1 MTKRMKI
8 EIRRSEAVQRLNEL
22 TGLEGDALT
31 DELRAEMDKLTKAL
45 PGIETELR
53 AAITLEAAE
62 EAETRGEFGNNGD
75 GEPAEIRALRSKVRT
90 GGYVTAALEQ
100 RAADGAEAE
109 YNAALKIGA
118 HKFPLSLLAPVE
130 ERATTDVDT
139 SVMPR
144 RWLDRLFAD
153 TAAMRIGVT
162 MESVADGVA
171 SFPVTTAGASA
182 AQRAK
187 SEATADANWTI
198 GTTELKP
205 TRNSVRLT
213 FGMEDAARIPELESH
228 LNRDLRMALVE
239 GVDRAVFLGDS
250 GATGTDADIV
260 GFTTASI
267 DETTLT
273 QANKVKPANVLQ
285 AFIAMVDGI
294 HATQISDLR
303 CVLAVGAHT
312 LWAATIANSAAEN
325 QTILGF
331 LKENGL
337 ACSVRGEI
345 EANSANGD
353 FGAFVG
359 RGRGLEG
366 AACMAAWE
374 SGQLVRDPYVGAAKG
389 EIALTLVHL
398 WNFAIVRASNFE
410 RIKFVA

>member
-1 MTKRMKI
+1 MTKKQRLEI
-8 EIRRSEAVQRLNEL
+8 ERSEKVQRLNEL
-22 TGLEGDALT
+22 LGMDDDKLT
-31 DELRAEMDKLTKAL
+31 DEHRAEMDALTKRM
-45 PGIETELR
+45 PGLETELR
-53 AAITLEAAE
+53 ASITAEAAE
-62 EAETRGEFGNNGD
+62 EAEIRGEFGNNGD
-75 GEPAEIRALRSKVRT
+75 GEPAEIRALRGKVRT

-118 HKFPLSLLAPVE
+118 NRFPLSLLAPVE
-130 ERATTDVDT
+130 QRATTDADT
-139 SVMPR
+139 SVMQR

-153 TAAMRIGVT
+153 TAAARIGVT

-187 SEATADANWTI
+187 SQAAADAAWTI
-198 GTTELKP
+198 GTTEIKP
-205 TRNSVRLT
+205 TRNSVRLV
-213 FGMEDAARIPELESH
+213 FNMEDAARIPELESH

-239 GVDRAVFLGDS
+239 GVDRAVFLGDA
-250 GATGTDADIV
+250 GATGTGADIV
-260 GFTTASI
+260 GFNTASI
-267 DETTLT
+267 TERTLT

-285 AFIAMVDGI
+285 AFVAMVDGI
-294 HATQISDLR
+294 HASMVSELR

-312 LWAATIANSAAEN
+312 LWGGTIANSAAEN
-325 QTILGF
+325 QTILTF

-337 ACSVRGEI
+337 SCSVRGEI
-345 EANSANGD
+345 ETDTANGD

-366 AACMAAWE
+366 AAVMPVWE

-398 WNFAIVRASNFE
+398 WNFGIVRASNFE
-410 RIKFVA
+410 RIKFVS

>member
-1 MTKRMKI
+1 MQAI
-8 EIRRSEAVQRLNEL
+8 EP
-22 TGLEGDALT
+22 
-31 DELRAEMDKLTKAL
+31 ELRASIVT
-45 PGIETELR
+45 
-53 AAITLEAAE
+53 EAAE
-62 EAETRGEFGNNGD
+62 EAETRGLFGNNGD
-75 GEPAEIRALRSKVRT
+75 GEPAEIRALRGKVRT

-118 HKFPLSLLAPVE
+118 NRFPLSLLAPVE
-130 ERATTDVDT
+130 QRETTDADT
-139 SVMPR
+139 SVMQR

-162 MESVADGVA
+162 MESVPDGVA
-171 SFPVTTAGASA
+171 SFPATTAGASA

-187 SEATADANWTI
+187 SQVTADAAWTI

-205 TRNSVRLT
+205 TRNSVRLE
-213 FGMEDAARIPELESH
+213 FNMEDAARIPELESH
-228 LNRDLRMALVE
+228 LNRDLRRSLVE
-239 GVDRAVFLGDS
+239 GVDRAVFLGDD

-285 AFIAMVDGI
+285 AFVAMVDGI
-294 HATQISDLR
+294 HATMVDELR
-303 CVLAVGAHT
+303 CVLTVGAHT
-312 LWAATIANSAAEN
+312 LWAGTIANAAAEN
-325 QTILGF
+325 QTILTF

-345 EANSANGD
+345 EANSANND

-366 AACMAAWE
+366 AAVMPVWE
-374 SGQLVRDPYVGAAKG
+374 SGQLVRDMYTGAAKG

-398 WNFAIVRASNFE
+398 WNFGIVRAANFQ
-410 RIKFVA
+410 RVKFVA

>member
-1 MTKRMKI
+1 MTRRQKI

-22 TGLEGDALT
+22 AGLEGDALT
-31 DELRAEMDKLTKAL
+31 DALRGEMDALTKAL

-75 GEPAEIRALRSKVRT
+75 GEPAEIRALRSRVRT

-118 HKFPLSLLAPVE
+118 NRFPLSLLAPLE
-130 ERATTDVDT
+130 ERAVTAVDT
-139 SVMPR
+139 TVMQR

-153 TAAMRIGVT
+153 TAAARIGVT

-171 SFPVTTAGASA
+171 SYPVTSTGASA

-187 SEATADANWTI
+187 SQVTADAAWTI
-198 GTTELKP
+198 TTTELKP
-205 TRNSVRLT
+205 TRNSVRLV
-213 FGMEDAARIPELESH
+213 FNMEDASRVGALESA
-228 LNRDLRMALVE
+228 LNRDLRMALTE
-239 GVDRAVFLGDS
+239 GVDRAVFVGDA

-273 QANKVKPANVLQ
+273 QTNKVKPANVLQ
-285 AFIAMVDGI
+285 AFVAMVDGI
-294 HATQISDLR
+294 HATMLDDLR

-312 LWAATIANSAAEN
+312 LWGGTIANSAAEN
-325 QTILGF
+325 QTILAF

-345 EANSANGD
+345 EANSANGN

-366 AACMAAWE
+366 AAVMPVWE
-374 SGQLVRDPYVGAAKG
+374 SGQLVRDMYTGAAKG
-389 EIALTLVHL
+389 EVALTLVYL
-398 WNFAIVRASNFE
+398 WNFGIVRAANFE
-410 RIKFVA
+410 RIKFVT

>member
-1 MTKRMKI
+1 MTRKQKLLLEQSTKRQRINTLLDKEDRSADEQGELESLTTRMQAI
-8 EIRRSEAVQRLNEL
+8 E
-22 TGLEGDALT
+22 
-31 DELRAEMDKLTKAL
+31 
-45 PGIETELR
+45 PELR
-53 AAITLEAAE
+53 AAIVTEAAE
-62 EAETRGEFGNNGD
+62 ESEMRGAFGNDGD
-75 GEPAEIRALRSKVRT
+75 GEPAEIRTLRGKVRT

-118 HKFPLSLLAPVE
+118 NRFPLSLLAPVE

-139 SVMPR
+139 SVMQR

-162 MESVADGVA
+162 MESVPDGVA
-171 SFPVTTAGASA
+171 SFPATTAGASA

-187 SEATADANWTI
+187 SDLTADAAWTI
-198 GTTELKP
+198 GTTELPP
-205 TRNSVRLT
+205 TRNSVRLV
-213 FGMEDAARIPELESH
+213 FNMEDSARIPALESH
-228 LNRDLRMALVE
+228 LNRDMRMSLTE
-239 GVDRAVFLGDS
+239 GVDRAVFLGDA

-285 AFIAMVDGI
+285 AFVAMVDGI
-294 HATQISDLR
+294 HATMVSDLR

-312 LWAATIANSAAEN
+312 LWGGTIANSAAEN
-325 QTILGF
+325 QTLLSF

-337 ACSVRGEI
+337 SCSVRGEI

-359 RGRGLEG
+359 RGRGLPG
-366 AACMAAWE
+366 AAVMPVWE

-389 EIALTLVHL
+389 EIALTLIYL
-398 WNFAIVRASNFE
+398 WNFGIVRASNFQ
-410 RIKFVA
+410 RIKFVS